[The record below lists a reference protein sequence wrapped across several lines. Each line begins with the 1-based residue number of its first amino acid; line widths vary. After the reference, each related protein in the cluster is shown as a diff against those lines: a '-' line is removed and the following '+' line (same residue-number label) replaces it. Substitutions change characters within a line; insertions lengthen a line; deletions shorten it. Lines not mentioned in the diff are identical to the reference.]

1 MEVQL
6 ASWNCRFQWC
16 VHSSLRSDKT
26 NKIRNR
32 LLQHLHIFSVMSNRP
47 LRDGELFEIQIE
59 RMVERWSGSIEAGV
73 TLIRQDH
80 CVCTL
85 ELRIETAVVEY
96 KRIYHVG
103 DNHKSRPEELDFPN
117 TMTDID
123 YHTWMLSGS
132 AVMRDGQ
139 V

>member
-1 MEVQL
+1 M
-6 ASWNCRFQWC
+6 
-16 VHSSLRSDKT
+16 
-26 NKIRNR
+26 
-32 LLQHLHIFSVMSNRP
+32 
-47 LRDGELFEIQIE
+47 
-59 RMVERWSGSIEAGV
+59 
-73 TLIRQDH
+73 
-80 CVCTL
+80 
-85 ELRIETAVVEY
+85 LRIETAVVEN

-139 V
+139 VRATNCLGETIIDHSAFTVVSFPRPFGTGTLATWTVSLWAPGSA